1 MNLFQDGI
9 FWTEWFMLSAVMG
22 IGIWVSLVDFS
33 TRKVPNKWTY
43 GLLGLGLL
51 GQGFMLAY
59 DITSYSQIAHVF
71 ICGLIIAIGLMSC
84 RFWGAGDGKFFWGIA
99 IALPPTLCPSFDLI
113 SLDFAG
119 LALLTN
125 TLVVYLLFCL
135 SAAFLT
141 QTDGETSRKNQDEIR
156 EKSLNIAIRLAGLLG
171 LTLGIG
177 ILILK
182 RPLSYL
188 EGLAA
193 LVIGYHLLRI
203 FLRPHHWPVL
213 IWPGIG
219 LLLYTMLRTEGTG
232 TTIYM
237 IIWLNVWLLELAYRH
252 IRYAYSRRFIQS
264 IPISSIQLGNLLN
277 QTLYKKKDGEQVIFS
292 ERSDNAEVLIK
303 RGQPLKMNDLRILR
317 QLVHK
322 NKLPSDDR
330 IEIEH
335 TLPFVPFITAGAL
348 LTVLFAGN
356 IATPLSRFLMRIL
369 SSGVTQL

>member
-1 MNLFQDGI
+1 
-9 FWTEWFMLSAVMG
+9 MLSSVMG
-22 IGIWVSLVDFS
+22 VGIWVSLVDFS

-43 GLLGLGLL
+43 GLLGIGLL

-59 DITSYSQIAHVF
+59 DITSYNQIASVF
-71 ICGLIIAIGLMSC
+71 VGGLIIAIGLMSC

-141 QTDGETSRKNQDEIR
+141 RTDRKTPQGNQDKIR
-156 EKSLNIAIRLAGLLG
+156 ENGLHIAIRLAGLLG

-177 ILILK
+177 ILILR

-188 EGLAA
+188 EALAA

-203 FLRPHHWPVL
+203 SLKPHHWPVL
-213 IWPGIG
+213 VWPGIG
-219 LLLYTMLRTEGTG
+219 LLLYTMLLTKGTG

-237 IIWLNVWLLELAYRH
+237 IIWFNVWLFELAYRH
-252 IRYAYSRRFIQS
+252 IHYAYGRRFVQS

-277 QTLYKKKDGEQVIFS
+277 QTLYKKNNGEQVTFS
-292 ERSDNAEVLIK
+292 DRGDNEEVLI
-303 RGQPLKMNDLRILR
+303 RQGQPLKMNDLRILR
-317 QLVHK
+317 QLVQE
-322 NKLPSDDR
+322 NKLPSGDR

-356 IATPLSRFLMRIL
+356 IATPLSRLFMRIV
-369 SSGVTQL
+369 SSGFTEL